1 MISGKP
7 GTPPSSD
14 PSADFVPESMGSTTA
29 ASDIEAFGVEF
40 EEDEEG
46 LPAGEASFMPAESGA
61 SSNVSCPKD
70 AG

>member
-1 MISGKP
+1 
-7 GTPPSSD
+7 
-14 PSADFVPESMGSTTA
+14 V

-46 LPAGEASFMPAESGA
+46 LPAGEASSMPAESGA
-61 SSNVSCPKD
+61 SSNVSCPAD